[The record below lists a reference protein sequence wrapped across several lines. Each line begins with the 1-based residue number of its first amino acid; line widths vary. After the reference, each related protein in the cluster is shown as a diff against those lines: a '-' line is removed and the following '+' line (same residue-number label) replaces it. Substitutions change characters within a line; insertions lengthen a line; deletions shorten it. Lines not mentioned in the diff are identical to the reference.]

1 MHEEFIPPN
10 SCGDSMTTRNA
21 YIMVHDETKAKIRQ
35 VAENTLG
42 AEASNVPL
50 GTVVSMMADDYLGGS
65 DDD

>member
-1 MHEEFIPPN
+1 
-10 SCGDSMTTRNA
+10 MTTRNA